1 MAKLSNREK
10 AEIVYSLSG
19 QHDLDLLL
27 KIIGLPRSSYY
38 YARKHPKAATRPD
51 VHEKVKEIFS
61 RTANGCGHR
70 QILMRLRREFDITIS
85 KKTVLK
91 VMRELGLVCK
101 IRRKGFRKYSSFKG
115 VTNAVR
121 NLIARDFKAAA
132 PFTKIGTDV
141 TEFAL
146 PFGKVY
152 LAQVVDFH
160 SNEILA
166 YSISQ
171 SPNMLQQKEMFDA
184 MVKVLPPEACP
195 ILHSDMGWQY
205 QNPAW
210 IRWTKKHNVTR
221 SMSRKGNC
229 LDNAATE
236 QAFGHMKDEFFKGQS
251 WDAFDAFKSDLTA
264 YITHWNTKRPQ
275 ERLDGYA
282 PSEYRQRYVEAR

>member
-1 MAKLSNREK
+1 
-10 AEIVYSLSG
+10 
-19 QHDLDLLL
+19 
-27 KIIGLPRSSYY
+27 
-38 YARKHPKAATRPD
+38 
-51 VHEKVKEIFS
+51 
-61 RTANGCGHR
+61 
-70 QILMRLRREFDITIS
+70 MRLRREFDITIS

-115 VTNAVR
+115 VTNAVP
-121 NLIARDFKAAA
+121 NLISRDFKAAA

-275 ERLDGYA
+275 ERLAGYA

>member
-1 MAKLSNREK
+1 M
-10 AEIVYSLSG
+10 
-19 QHDLDLLL
+19 
-27 KIIGLPRSSYY
+27 
-38 YARKHPKAATRPD
+38 
-51 VHEKVKEIFS
+51 
-61 RTANGCGHR
+61 
-70 QILMRLRREFDITIS
+70 
-85 KKTVLK
+85 
-91 VMRELGLVCK
+91 
-101 IRRKGFRKYSSFKG
+101 
-115 VTNAVR
+115 
-121 NLIARDFKAAA
+121 
-132 PFTKIGTDV
+132 

>member
-115 VTNAVR
+115 VTNAVP
-121 NLIARDFKAAA
+121 NLIARDFKAVA

-184 MVKVLPPEACP
+184 MVKVLPPETCP